1 MLPSVR
7 SPLGAPGAYA
17 LPDVRAR
24 SLHPQRMDVCAFVG
38 IAPRGPARVPV
49 VDTGWPAGYRM
60 VTDVARPLRRSVP
73 VLVRSFDEYVQRFG
87 AFEGPGL
94 LPQAVASY
102 FEQGGRLAWI
112 VRIVH
117 DRVAPFFDGCA
128 QGALGELFTTK
139 LGFIARSEGSWGN
152 ALRVSVGFSTTAL
165 AFALGGASQIEIDLR
180 APVQVGSTLRL
191 TDSDGNAMLTVCD
204 GVRRVRD
211 AAKARE
217 RLVLE
222 LSSESPNPPARAE
235 LVEAIVDISDGTG
248 RREHFERLALAPDHP
263 QSIANVLCE
272 RSNLVWPH
280 PAWAGSVLTPANVQV
295 ESLAAR
301 AVAYAGSADDPTVLS
316 VRFADAI
323 RTFGNGVDD
332 WNQIV
337 HDDFFDAKWSAAE
350 DEPGDGITAVA
361 GAGGI
366 TQLVVPDLYV
376 PMQWAGEESIDP
388 IPEGAAGA
396 EFAECVEIPAIP
408 PIKTEP
414 LGALTGLILD
424 PRAQAGLDEIVAL
437 QRRVQDFCE
446 STQNHIALFDVPP
459 DLSQARIEYWRAQ
472 FDTSWVAAYHPW
484 LVPTLRA
491 SDPADTAHARERRLP
506 PSAVAAGIVARRE
519 LERGVQFGPA
529 NEIARSIIHVAE
541 PQPAG
546 RADALHTIN
555 VNCFLREPQGVALIG
570 ARTLSRER
578 DWRQLSVRRLIL
590 MLRRALLAQMQW
602 TVFEPNGPR
611 LWRDIRHAIES
622 LLRKLFQAGAFA
634 GRTEAESFFVR
645 LDTERQ
651 RLDRGELLV
660 EIGVA
665 PAEPLEFILVRL
677 RRDGDGTL
685 NMEE

>member
-7 SPLGAPGAYA
+7 SPLGAPGAFA
-17 LPDVRAR
+17 LPEVRSP

-38 IAPRGPARVPV
+38 VAPRGPARVPV
-49 VDTGWPAGYRM
+49 VDTDWPAGYRM
-60 VTDVARPLRRSVP
+60 VTDVARPRRRSVP

-117 DRVAPFFDGCA
+117 DRVAPFSDGCA

-139 LGFIARSEGSWGN
+139 LGFIARSGGAWGN
-152 ALRVSVGFSTTAL
+152 ALRVSIGFSTTAL
-165 AFALGGASQIEIDLR
+165 AFALGGAAQIEVDLR
-180 APVQVGSTLRL
+180 SPVQVGSTLRL
-191 TDSDGNAMLTVCD
+191 TDGDGNAMLTVCE
-204 GVRRVRD
+204 GLRRVRD
-211 AAKARE
+211 LAKARE
-217 RLVLE
+217 RFVLE
-222 LSSESPNPPARAE
+222 LSSEPPNPPTRAE

-248 RREHFERLALAPDHP
+248 RREHFEHLALVPDHP
-263 QSIANVLCE
+263 QGIANVLCE
-272 RSNLVWPH
+272 RSDLVWPH
-280 PAWAGSVLTPANVQV
+280 PAWAASVITPANVQV

-301 AVAYAGSADDPTVLS
+301 AVAYAGSADDPTIQP

-323 RTFGNGVDD
+323 RTFGNGVDN
-332 WNQIV
+332 WHQIV

-361 GAGGI
+361 GVRGI

-424 PRAQAGLDEIVAL
+424 PRTQAGLDEIVAL

-484 LVPTLRA
+484 LVPTRRA
-491 SDPADTAHARERRLP
+491 FDPADTAHARRAAP
-506 PSAVAAGIVARRE
+506 PAVGSRGRNRCAAR
-519 LERGVQFGPA
+519 
-529 NEIARSIIHVAE
+529 ARSRHPV
-541 PQPAG
+541 
-546 RADALHTIN
+546 RASQRDRRVRSSMSRSRSRLGAPTRCTPSTSTASCASRTASHWS
-555 VNCFLREPQGVALIG
+555 A

-590 MLRRALLAQMQW
+590 MLRRTLLAQMQW

-622 LLRKLFQAGAFA
+622 LLRRLFQAGAFA

-645 LDTERQ
+645 LRHRTAAARS
-651 RLDRGELLV
+651 RRAAASRSASRRPNPSNSFWSGCAATAT
-660 EIGVA
+660 A
-665 PAEPLEFILVRL
+665 P
-677 RRDGDGTL
+677 
-685 NMEE
+685 